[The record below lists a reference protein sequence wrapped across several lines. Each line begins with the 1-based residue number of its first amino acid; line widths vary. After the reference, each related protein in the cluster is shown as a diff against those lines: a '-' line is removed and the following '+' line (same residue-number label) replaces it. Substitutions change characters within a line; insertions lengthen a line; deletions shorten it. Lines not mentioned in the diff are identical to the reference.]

1 MYNRYSGKKVAP
13 RPVAAATSTPAA
25 TATTTSKPRSS
36 GFEDL
41 DHTWAP
47 SNRGADTY
55 ADLAA
60 EKEKA
65 AARQRERDAQ
75 SALEMREAEIER
87 RERALKNKDAE
98 RMRLEDQKR
107 KNAEEEIRR
116 RKLRD
121 LEAREREVARRER
134 EKNAKN
140 QPKRPP
146 FDFAKERP
154 QVLVSIA
161 NASQAASNL
170 VNACR
175 HVNRE
180 KENLTENVNVQDRLE
195 QAKVARRPII
205 RYIQLVN
212 DEEFVGV
219 LIEANEKIVEAI
231 QLYDKMSKP
240 AELDSDDEDDEH
252 SATTA
257 ATAAPTA
264 TTAAASTSPTSP
276 GSKRDM
282 DSLSRRMEAQRLEAD
297 RTGELHRL
305 QAKQKWEVEKSRM
318 KRENSYRSGGGT
330 SRLPPP
336 MSPDEDYDDARHG

>member
-1 MYNRYSGKKVAP
+1 MYNQYSGKKVAP
-13 RPVAAATSTPAA
+13 RPLAATST
-25 TATTTSKPRSS
+25 TTTTSAASKPRSS

-47 SNRGADTY
+47 SSRGADTY

-98 RMRLEDQKR
+98 RMRLEEQRR
-107 KNAEEEIRR
+107 KNAEDEIRR

-240 AELDSDDEDDEH
+240 AVLDSDDEDDDDQH
-252 SATTA
+252 HGQQAPA
-257 ATAAPTA
+257 QAPAAPTA
-264 TTAAASTSPTSP
+264 APKSPTSP

-297 RTGELHRL
+297 RTGELHRM
-305 QAKQKWEVEKSRM
+305 QAKQKWEVERSRM
-318 KRENSYRSGGGT
+318 KRENSYRSGA